1 MYLQWLQN
9 HQEVNTPN
17 KCLQIKT
24 KIVKKKRVYLFY
36 ISISGK

>member
-24 KIVKKKRVYLFY
+24 KIVKKKKSLFILY
-36 ISISGK
+36 